1 MDEIVVEI
9 HNFLDE
15 IVGLLQLYKTFGMR
29 LMATLMF
36 LVMMRW
42 KKIVIV
48 TTTILLL
55 IIVMIIIIQVMIIK
69 RMARMMV
76 LRIMMQL
83 GDDDVF
89 TPLPLALVLPSL
101 PPPS

>member
-1 MDEIVVEI
+1 MDEIV
-9 HNFLDE
+9 
-15 IVGLLQLYKTFGMR
+15 G

-48 TTTILLL
+48 TTIMLLL
-55 IIVMIIIIQVMIIK
+55 MIMMIIMIQVMIML
-69 RMARMMV
+69 RMTRM
-76 LRIMMQL
+76 IQL
-83 GDDDVF
+83 GDDGVF